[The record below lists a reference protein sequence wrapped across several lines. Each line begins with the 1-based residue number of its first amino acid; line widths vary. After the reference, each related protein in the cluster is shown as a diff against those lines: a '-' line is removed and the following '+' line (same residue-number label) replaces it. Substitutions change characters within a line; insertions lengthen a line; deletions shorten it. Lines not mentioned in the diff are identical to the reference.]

1 MNFQFA
7 FYFMDDS
14 GEIIDYDSL
23 KSYLQVKVTKK
34 AYFYKDGKK

>member
-14 GEIIDYDSL
+14 GAIIDYDQL
-23 KSYLQVKVTKK
+23 KNFLQVKVTEKRS
-34 AYFYKDGKK
+34 FLLDGKK

>member
-14 GEIIDYDSL
+14 GTIIDYDSL
-23 KSYLQVKVTKK
+23 KQYLQVKATKK
-34 AYFYKDGKK
+34 DYFYKEGKK